1 MGKPGFLKS
10 IKRVINKIK
19 NKVKPVVQKVR
30 KTVKKILGPAQ
41 KVLKPLNNI
50 VQKIKPFVK
59 PIIRALPYGNYIEI
73 GTDVASG
80 VLEGATNVVE
90 KANQEFN
97 GKAATFSQDG
107 KTVRQIKERF
117 DQVRNIGGTIA
128 SELNRMRQRD
138 ARSREAFLTGK
149 PISEIVQ
156 NLPHRNIIA
165 GQRRHRSTGN
175 KKYSKANTEIS
186 ERDYSSW
193 EKSVEEVQPKIH
205 KAKST
210 KPKIPNFLE
219 KPKKPVFRTPVIT
232 EDDED
237 SDYDDDF
244 TPGNPPSF
252 LSKSKT
258 VTSTV
263 NDIPFLNNKLN

>member
-19 NKVKPVVQKVR
+19 DKVKPVVQKVR

-128 SELNRMRQRD
+128 SEMKRQRD
-138 ARSREAFLTGK
+138 RINQARSFKGI
-149 PISEIVQ
+149 PNIIQ
-156 NLPHRNIIA
+156 DLPHRNIIA
-165 GQRRHRSTGN
+165 NQRRHRSTGN

-193 EKSVEEVQPKIH
+193 EKSTEEVQPKIH
-205 KAKST
+205 KSKST